1 MRVTELVEDVVPVV
15 KRHFSTRSSRQLI
28 NQRSS
33 ERDTD
38 EGMDRFVARLANL
51 PHDELVAIAAQGMR
65 EGNETR
71 NMGEDRM
78 ALHSPL
84 PEWAVTDVLLSPDL
98 LVSVLSTL
106 TVRDGYTASVCKA
119 WQLAWKEKNHGVL
132 RPVRTIKDGNL
143 FYPQHVVALPD
154 GGALV
159 GNWADNSLQPYSAQG
174 EPQPGLCGHVDDGQ
188 YQTIRGVSMPSA
200 MALVSDGTMWVD
212 ESSNNNRLSRLVK
225 VRLADGKRLIVVE
238 RHDHFVP
245 QDLALFGDLL
255 LVLELN
261 IDGEG
266 RIVVLDA
273 ATGALQRTINPSC
286 GGQPLQDLSS
296 LCVHGDLV
304 FIADPNNHRIVVCRH
319 TDGAHV
325 RCIGK
330 AGQTRKERKGTDSGE
345 FINPVGVA
353 IGHGRLYVSERVG
366 RRIQVLTL
374 EGLPLQV
381 LDLPDGG
388 MLGSL
393 CVDDTRIWC
402 LGHGAGTAQM
412 HLLTVE

>member
-1 MRVTELVEDVVPVV
+1 
-15 KRHFSTRSSRQLI
+15 
-28 NQRSS
+28 
-33 ERDTD
+33 
-38 EGMDRFVARLANL
+38 VARLANL

-65 EGNETR
+65 EGSETR

-106 TVRDGYTASVCKA
+106 TGRNGYTASVCKA
-119 WQLAWKEKNHGVL
+119 WQLAWKDKNRGVL

-143 FYPQHVVALPD
+143 SYPQHVVALPD

-159 GNWADNSLQPYSAQG
+159 ANWGDSSLRPYSSQG
-174 EPQPGLCGHVDDGQ
+174 EAQPGLCGHVDDGQ
-188 YQTIRGVSMPSA
+188 YQTIRGLFMPSA
-200 MALVSDGTMWVD
+200 VALLGDGTAWVVED
-212 ESSNNNRLSRLVK
+212 IVHLVK
-225 VRLADGKRLIVVE
+225 VRLADGERLIVVE
-238 RHDHFVP
+238 PPGLRFP
-245 QDLALFGDLL
+245 IDLALVGDSL
-255 LVLELN
+255 LVLGVDH
-261 IDGEG
+261 IDGQG
-266 RIVVLDA
+266 RISVLGS
-273 ATGALQRTINPSC
+273 ATGALQRTINPTC
-286 GGQPLQDLSS
+286 GGQPLQDPTS

-304 FIADPNNHRIVVCRH
+304 FIADSGNHRIVVCRH
-319 TDGAHV
+319 ADGAHV

-330 AGQTRKERKGTDSGE
+330 AGQTRKERKGRKGTDSGE

-381 LDLPDGG
+381 LDLPDSG

-402 LGHGAGTAQM
+402 LGHGAGRGTAQM